1 MEEELKISYERF
13 VQEELKPYKLWLEHM
28 CLILVLWQK
37 FSLLLVMPELLGA

>member
-28 CLILVLWQK
+28 FLANCQER
-37 FSLLLVMPELLGA
+37 SEA